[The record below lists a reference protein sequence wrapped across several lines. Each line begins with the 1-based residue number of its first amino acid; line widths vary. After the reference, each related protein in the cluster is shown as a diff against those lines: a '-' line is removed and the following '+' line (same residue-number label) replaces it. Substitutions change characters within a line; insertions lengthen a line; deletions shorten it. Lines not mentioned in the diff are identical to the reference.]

1 MKQHWCTDN
10 ISSNYSEEENEIV
23 INANVLECMIC
34 TYKSENEKYF
44 KKHKEK
50 MSCFDILYHFL
61 ILFNE
66 HY

>member
-34 TYKSENEKYF
+34 TYKSENGNYF

-50 MSCFDILYHFL
+50 HVIV
-61 ILFNE
+61 
-66 HY
+66 